1 MTTPEQLPKKHAFI
15 IQAVDSEGSRQRA
28 DRVLKSIIDPAC
40 EATGYEAVRANDL
53 QAKTIVEPIISALN
67 THPLVIADLAVPP
80 WNPNVLMEVGFRLAT
95 GRPIVFLADADPK
108 QEILPL
114 QLRNVRI
121 HIINSATPGRADVDS
136 LIESIDKY
144 SLEVN
149 SWESDYPTIEFSIS
163 WRSPDGGRF
172 IFANEKAARLY
183 GLTHPDDMIGRPVIE
198 IDPGLK
204 EFIPN
209 EQYYEEYQKDQDA
222 MLGKIMKRDPQPK
235 TASIPLWFTNHKL
248 NDENDKIYWPVLA
261 QYRYVSS
268 EDEADIVMRVIF
280 INVSEWDAMKPRP
293 RKPPQVLRLPKLF
306 QEVRQ
311 PIAPQHDV
319 FLSYNSQDIGYV
331 SELYQMLV
339 RCGLRVWFDVNEFGG
354 GTGLASELIKA
365 SNLSRIFGLVLGKNG
380 LGPWQRQGES
390 RVQLL
395 KFIRGQKPV
404 VLLLL
409 PDVEPGDSAWKTY
422 LNDPELETV
431 LEDRLRLTLPPPQEL
446 RNVMMAGR
454 TPTLAE
460 RLLRLVFQLLRS
472 LDARQ
477 N

>member
-1 MTTPEQLPKKHAFI
+1 MTTPEQLLKKHAFI

-136 LIESIDKY
+136 LIESINKY
-144 SLEVN
+144 ILEVN

-198 IDPGLK
+198 VDPGLK

-209 EQYYEEYQKDQDA
+209 EQYYEEYQRDQDA
-222 MLGKIMKRDPQPK
+222 MLGRIMKRDPHPK
-235 TASIPLWFTNHKL
+235 TASVPLWFTNHKL
-248 NDENDKIYWPVLA
+248 NDQNDKIYWPVLT
-261 QYRYVSS
+261 QYRYTSS
-268 EDEADIVMRVIF
+268 EDEADIVMRVVF
-280 INVSEWDAMKPRP
+280 INVNEWDAMKPRP
-293 RKPPQVLRLPKLF
+293 RKPPQVLRIPKLF

-311 PIAPQHDV
+311 PIAPHHDV

-331 SELYQMLV
+331 SEIYQMLV
-339 RCGLRVWFDVNEFGG
+339 RCGLRVWFDINEFGG

-365 SNLSRIFGLVLGKNG
+365 SNLSRIFVLVLGRNG

-395 KFIRGQKPV
+395 RFIRGQKPV

-431 LEDRLRLTLPPPQEL
+431 LEDRLRLALPPPQEL
-446 RNVMMAGR
+446 GNVMIAGR

-472 LDARQ
+472 LEARQ